1 MLSALSTMT
10 RLKPTTVIAAV
21 SFVALALLLAMVY
34 LDYRWTKSALQ
45 EARSSV
51 AVLEQQV
58 QDGQRQSKLLVAR
71 IEENAKAQDL
81 QRQKVEALAIEQEAT
96 RRQVQTVISGLR
108 ADEVAQVI
116 QENPDEAPAIVMS
129 RTNDLFR
136 LFDDATEN

>member
-1 MLSALSTMT
+1 
-10 RLKPTTVIAAV
+10 V